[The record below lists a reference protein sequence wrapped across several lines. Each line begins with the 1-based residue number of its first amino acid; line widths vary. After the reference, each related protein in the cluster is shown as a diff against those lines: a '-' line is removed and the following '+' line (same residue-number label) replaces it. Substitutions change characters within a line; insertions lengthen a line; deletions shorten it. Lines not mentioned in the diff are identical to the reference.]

1 MLRTRAIVISIL
13 IGVFV
18 VAAAGQVETAGN
30 KDEAA
35 VRAVVQ
41 KVQDAWNTHDGKAF
55 AAVFAEDADYVVVNG
70 MYTRGRKEI
79 EDGHV
84 GIFTSIYKESKNVAT
99 IKRVRFLRPDQ
110 AVVHIEW
117 NLEFTLGGNL
127 NKAKGMNT
135 MVMGKRPDGKWLI
148 DVFQNTP
155 IEPPRTGPV
164 GPPKP

>member
-1 MLRTRAIVISIL
+1 MLKRKMVVISVLVGI
-13 IGVFV
+13 FV
-18 VAAAGQVETAGN
+18 INTAAQVSTNPN

-41 KVQDAWNTHDGKAF
+41 AVQDAWNAHDGKAF

-70 MYTRGRKEI
+70 LYTRGRKEI

-84 GIFTSIYKESKNVAT
+84 GIFTTIYKDSKNAAT

-110 AVVHIEW
+110 AVAHVEW
-117 NLEFTLGGNL
+117 NLEFTLGGKL
-127 NKAKGMNT
+127 NKGHAMNT

-155 IEPPRTGPV
+155 IEPPRTGPG